1 MDDGMNDTWSDRD
14 LPEDKEERIQYLE
27 EMIQSMKDREVAE
40 MLEYAFSIDKLVSL
54 TNLEEI
60 V

>member
-1 MDDGMNDTWSDRD
+1 MNDTWSDRS

-27 EMIQSMKDREVAE
+27 ELVESMKDREVAE
-40 MLEYAFSIDKLVSL
+40 MLEYAFSIDKLVSS